1 MCTSARFG
9 GQLNSNNRRTMMRA
23 GSVPSRRFS
32 SRVEVAGD
40 VWVYWKCEGRDDVSR
55 VGNMSMGGL
64 FIEKPHARPSGPL
77 TRLDF
82 LVAEGQIRADAIVRH
97 APAGAGLGLEFA
109 GVSDDGRP

>member
-9 GQLNSNNRRTMMRA
+9 GQLNSNNRRTMMRP

-40 VWVYWKCEGRDDVSR
+40 VWGYWKCEGRDGVSR

-64 FIEKPHARPSGPL
+64 FIETAHARASGTL
-77 TRLDF
+77 TRLD
-82 LVAEGQIRADAIVRH
+82 VPVGGGQGRGDAVVRPARAAAR
-97 APAGAGLGLEFA
+97 LGLE
-109 GVSDDGRP
+109 